1 MKKIALQRYILI
13 FSAVT
18 ILSSCGWVNDFAS
31 NWNLEEEKYTG
42 IEVKDWSSERAP
54 APGQELSSSNIP
66 VLPKREAISVPDN
79 IVNASHQGNFINTQP
94 KGLSDNLLLAGN
106 SGNVEERL
114 ARLEETVMNMRTDM
128 DRLVPVL
135 SKLAQAERELRAVL
149 NNVGS
154 GNKEVVLEPVSVKAK
169 VNSSANSY
177 NNVEPSSGRRDA
189 YGMVD
194 VEENTEPVEVA
205 YMMAGIE
212 PTAGSKKQKQEVVNN
227 IRFGEHSEKTRIV
240 LDVSGKINY
249 KTDLDNNEGL
259 LIINLP
265 NVKWDND
272 KEKIIKDSPLI
283 YSYDVQKTDKGSRL
297 IFDLKKKAKIKM
309 SSLFPPLKDGSK
321 GYRVVIDIGD
331 V

>member
-1 MKKIALQRYILI
+1 MKKIALQKYILI

-18 ILSSCGWVNDFAS
+18 ILSSCGWINDFAS
-31 NWNLEEEKYTG
+31 DWNLEEEKYTG
-42 IEVKDWSSERAP
+42 IEVNGWSSARAP
-54 APGQELSSSNIP
+54 APGQEPVSNNIP
-66 VLPKREAISVPDN
+66 VLSQNKAISVPDN
-79 IVNASHQGNFINTQP
+79 IVNASYQRKIINTQP
-94 KGLSDNLLLAGN
+94 KGLSDNLLLAGG

-114 ARLEETVMNMRTDM
+114 ARLEAAVMDMRTDM

-135 SKLAQAERELRAVL
+135 SKLGQAERELRAVL
-149 NNVGS
+149 NNISS
-154 GNKEVVLEPVSVKAK
+154 GNKGVVLEPVSVRVRAD
-169 VNSSANSY
+169 SY
-177 NNVEPSSGRRDA
+177 NNVEPSSGSRDA
-189 YGMVD
+189 YGVVD

-212 PTAGSKKQKQEVVNN
+212 PTAGNTQQKQEVIKN

-240 LDVSGKINY
+240 LDVSGKIDY
-249 KTDLDNNEGL
+249 ETDLDNDEGL

-265 NVKWDND
+265 NAEWKND
-272 KEKIIKDSPLI
+272 KEKIIKNSSVI

-321 GYRVVIDIGD
+321 GYRVVIDIGG